1 MLVSVTGGT
10 EFVGARSIAAILG
23 TGHRVR
29 LLVRLHGAGL
39 VSDRQAGRAVAR
51 VELVGGR

>member
-10 EFVGARSIAAILG
+10 EFVGAHSIAAILG

-29 LLVRLHGAGL
+29 LVVRLHGAGL
-39 VSDRQAGRAVAR
+39 VSDRQVGRAVAR
-51 VELVGGR
+51 VETVSGR